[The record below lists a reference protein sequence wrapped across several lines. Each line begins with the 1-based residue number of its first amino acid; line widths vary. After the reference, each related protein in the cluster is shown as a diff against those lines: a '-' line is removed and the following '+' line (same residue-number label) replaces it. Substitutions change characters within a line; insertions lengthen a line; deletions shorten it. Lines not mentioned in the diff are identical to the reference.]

1 MVCPKSKDRK
11 LNIYYFNFYWGFFSA
26 GYFAYKKI
34 DIDLPNRRWLPG
46 YQIL

>member
-1 MVCPKSKDRK
+1 MVCPKSHERK
-11 LNIYYFNFYWGFFSA
+11 FNIYYFNFCRGFFSA

-34 DIDLPNRRWLPG
+34 DMDLPNRGWLPN